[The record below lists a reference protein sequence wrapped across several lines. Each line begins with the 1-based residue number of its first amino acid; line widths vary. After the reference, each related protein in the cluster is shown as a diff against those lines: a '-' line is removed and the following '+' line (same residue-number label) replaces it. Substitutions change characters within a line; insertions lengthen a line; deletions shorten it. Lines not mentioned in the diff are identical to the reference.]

1 MIGLLQTKTISTKP
15 TTSWSVPEIR
25 RNDHSSDLKSSVKK
39 TCQSASTEQ
48 RPAGASTK
56 MQQRQLQHGLKR
68 VFINYFTQACV
79 IVWESYNLAVLQEWP
94 ELISSKQNWSSR
106 RPATCL
112 VPFIEITLKNWQKTF
127 SSGEQSLKKQKSQ
140 HTSAMELLE
149 MGFPQPFLNIPQAH
163 KKTPRTKLVGGLN
176 PFEKY

>member
-1 MIGLLQTKTISTKP
+1 MRDSNNHVSSCKTQNFNQAHFQTCRANNLIFSMIGLLQTKTSLTKP
-15 TTSWSVPEIR
+15 TTSWSVEVIIPQTWNPVWKKPVSPRQPFATTR
-25 RNDHSSDLKSSVKK
+25 RSIN
-39 TCQSASTEQ
+39 
-48 RPAGASTK
+48 K

-106 RPATCL
+106 RPVTCS

-127 SSGEQSLKKQKSQ
+127 SSGE
-140 HTSAMELLE
+140 
-149 MGFPQPFLNIPQAH
+149 
-163 KKTPRTKLVGGLN
+163 
-176 PFEKY
+176 